1 MEAQH
6 PKVAAF
12 DDPVKLN
19 IGGVKYET
27 SLSLLQKFPHS
38 MLGCMFRYLLPS
50 SGGHALLRTAD
61 LIDSLT
67 AADVRALRCVD
78 LG

>member
-1 MEAQH
+1 LEAQH

-38 MLGCMFRYLLPS
+38 MLGCMFRYCSLLAGTPCC
-50 SGGHALLRTAD
+50 GP
-61 LIDSLT
+61 LI
-67 AADVRALRCVD
+67 
-78 LG
+78 